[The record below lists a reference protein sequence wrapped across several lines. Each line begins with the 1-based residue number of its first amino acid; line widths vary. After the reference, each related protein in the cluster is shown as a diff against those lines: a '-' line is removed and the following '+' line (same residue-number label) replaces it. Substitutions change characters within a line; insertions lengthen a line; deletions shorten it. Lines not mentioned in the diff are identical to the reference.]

1 MAVSLFIIIMQR
13 YDIFNKHN
21 NICITNKCFA
31 EQESAQRIVIECDK
45 DNVNSINFAQF
56 FNENY
61 KKNVLIIV
69 KNLDFEKTFQQ
80 ITKKM
85 IHVPAAGGLVQNEKG
100 EYLFIFRNNH
110 LDLPKGHQEEGENLE
125 ITAVRE
131 VEEETGL
138 KDITLGEKLG
148 VTYHTYKR
156 EGKRELKATHWY
168 KMSSKSTE
176 ALTPQEEEGIE
187 RVEWLSEEYLSEH
200 KKEIYPSLYHFLRK
214 HLKI

>member
-1 MAVSLFIIIMQR
+1 MQR

-31 EQESAQRIVIECDK
+31 EQELAQRIVIECDK

-125 ITAVRE
+125 VTAIRE

-156 EGKRELKATHWY
+156 EGKRELKVTHWY

-200 KKEIYPSLYHFLRK
+200 KKEIYASLYHFLRK